1 MRTYTFEC
9 YCGRKLSL
17 TADSTEK
24 ARQEAMMQGWIPW
37 VDYMDNWTIAC
48 SARCQQETIPN
59 VGCIYPNR
67 ASMS

>member
-1 MRTYTFEC
+1 
-9 YCGRKLSL
+9 
-17 TADSTEK
+17 
-24 ARQEAMMQGWIPW
+24 MQGWIPW